1 MASKYIDKD
10 EIELKNIERSQ
21 NKKIKL
27 IDIDKIKKKNIRKFF

>member
-27 IDIDKIKKKNIRKFF
+27 IDIDLYQKIF